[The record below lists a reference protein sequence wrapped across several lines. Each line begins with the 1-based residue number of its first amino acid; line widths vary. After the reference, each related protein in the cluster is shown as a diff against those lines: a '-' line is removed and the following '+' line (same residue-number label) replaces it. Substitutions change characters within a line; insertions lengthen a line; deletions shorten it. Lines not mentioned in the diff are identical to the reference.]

1 MTSLDLIFGFSVAVF
16 FSCSFLFRNSICKE
30 MCVAVNSHACYIWIV
45 SGITNC
51 STCLKKSKKN
61 SILE

>member
-16 FSCSFLFRNSICKE
+16 FSCSFLFQNSICKE

-45 SGITNC
+45 NGITNC
-51 STCLKKSKKN
+51 STCYV
-61 SILE
+61 